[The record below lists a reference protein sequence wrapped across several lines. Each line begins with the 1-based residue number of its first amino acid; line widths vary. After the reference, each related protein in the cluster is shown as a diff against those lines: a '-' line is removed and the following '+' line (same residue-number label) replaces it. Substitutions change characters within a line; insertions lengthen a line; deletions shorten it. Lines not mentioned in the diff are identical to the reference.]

1 MKALKCRIKAWKSW
15 QKHYIGLT
23 WTYSILVFLGIVH
36 SPTFDLEYR
45 MTQYKQER
53 GIQDL

>member
-23 WTYSILVFLGIVH
+23 WSYSILVFLGVIH
-36 SPTFDLEYR
+36 SPTFTLEYH
-45 MTQYKQER
+45 MTRYKQE
-53 GIQDL
+53 GDPTV